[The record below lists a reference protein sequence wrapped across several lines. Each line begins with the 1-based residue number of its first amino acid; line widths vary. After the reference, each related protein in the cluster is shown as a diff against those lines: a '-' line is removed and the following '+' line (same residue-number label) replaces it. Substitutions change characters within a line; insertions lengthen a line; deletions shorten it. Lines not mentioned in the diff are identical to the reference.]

1 MVWIVGTVEEELDG
15 DVETGLLAPLGAE
28 ALDVETERQMLDGAD
43 VACLTRRELTSCL
56 TPIAD
61 LRISPVLRLYP
72 RDPVHAPRAPDSSV
86 LIVGG

>member
-43 VACLTRRELTSCL
+43 VAFARRELV
-56 TPIAD
+56 IEAD
-61 LRISPVLRLYP
+61 LRISPVLSGIPVTPCMP
-72 RDPVHAPRAPDSSV
+72 RGLRTHPF
-86 LIVGG
+86 